1 MSAYFT
7 FIIIFFLYKE
17 KSGNSLSSHSQ
28 GIRVGSFDLD
38 QSSTAALTQFLL
50 TRNFEAWGWH

>member
-1 MSAYFT
+1 MSASFT
-7 FIIIFFLYKE
+7 FIIFFLHKE

-38 QSSTAALTQFLL
+38 QSSTAGVTQFLL
-50 TRNFEAWGWH
+50 TQSFEAWGWH